1 MMSDPESIMR
11 SQSYNNGGNQNQNFQ
26 DQGEPYE
33 DQRQRS

>member
-1 MMSDPESIMR
+1 MMSDQESIMR
-11 SQSYNNGGNQNQNFQ
+11 SQSYNNTGNQSQNFQ